1 LANVDRP
8 PAPAGLLD
16 PAVLDGLESLSLVAR
31 TVVEGFM
38 SGQHR
43 SPQRG
48 SSVEFAQ
55 HREYVP
61 GDEVR
66 RVDWQIFARTD
77 RLVVKEF
84 VEETNFSCHLLV
96 DASESMAYGSLPWSK
111 FDYARWCAAALGHL
125 VIRQRDAAGLVLF
138 DGSVRERLP
147 PANASQQEAEIVRVL
162 ERAAPAGATG
172 VGDVLRWISGR
183 LRRRGIVAVFSDFF
197 DDAGKVVEGMRRLRH
212 AGHEPI
218 LFQVL
223 DPMEVEFDFT
233 QLVRLEGLEDSGRL
247 RIDPKAIRNAYLEEL
262 ASHQRELK
270 RQAQILAC
278 DFIPLTTRTGVDVA
292 LSTYLSRRS
301 ARARTKA

>member
-1 LANVDRP
+1 MANEDRP
-8 PAPAGLLD
+8 SALD
-16 PAVLDGLESLSLVAR
+16 PAVLDRLAGLSLVAR

-48 SSVEFAQ
+48 SSIEFAQ

-61 GDEVR
+61 GDELR

-96 DASESMAYGSLPWSK
+96 DASASMSFRSLPWSK
-111 FDYARWCAAALGHL
+111 FDYARWCAAALGYL

-138 DGSVRERLP
+138 DSGVRDKVP
-147 PANASQQEAEIVRVL
+147 PTNGAHQESEIVRAL
-162 ERAAPAGATG
+162 ERASPSGATG

-183 LRRRGIVAVFSDFF
+183 LRRRGIVAIFSDFF
-197 DDAGKVVEGMRRLRH
+197 DDVANLVEGMRRLSHR
-212 AGHEPI
+212 GHEPI

-223 DPMEVEFDFT
+223 DPQELEFDFER
-233 QLVRLEGLEDSGRL
+233 LLRLDGLEGMS
-247 RIDPKAIRNAYLEEL
+247 RIKVDPKAIRNAYLEEVL
-262 ASHQRELK
+262 SHQRELK
-270 RQAQILAC
+270 RECRILSC
-278 DFIPLTTRTGVDVA
+278 DFVPLSTKTPLDVA
-292 LSTYLSRRS
+292 LSTYLARRS
-301 ARARTKA
+301 ARARRRS